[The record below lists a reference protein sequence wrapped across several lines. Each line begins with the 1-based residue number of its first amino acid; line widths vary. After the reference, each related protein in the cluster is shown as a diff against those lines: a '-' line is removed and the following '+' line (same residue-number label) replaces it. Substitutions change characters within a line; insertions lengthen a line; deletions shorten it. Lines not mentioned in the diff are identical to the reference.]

1 MGVGALSA
9 QPAAA
14 AAEAAGVAVP
24 LEADEVEAEE
34 ELLAA
39 AELLLL
45 LLSPLLELLLE
56 LLLLLLLLLLEEDEE
71 ADAPLTPN
79 WASVLKVPV
88 VAAVTTLDSRTCK
101 FTINCQHN
109 TEVNLEWSD
118 NNLPAD
124 P

>member
-1 MGVGALSA
+1 MGVGALSV

-14 AAEAAGVAVP
+14 PAEAAGVAVP
-24 LEADEVEAEE
+24 LEVDEVEAEE

-56 LLLLLLLLLLEEDEE
+56 LLLLLLLLEEDEE

-88 VAAVTTLDSRTCK
+88 VAVVTTLDSRTCK

-109 TEVNLEWSD
+109 IEDKNF
-118 NNLPAD
+118 PAD